1 MGMMRER
8 GLPKIVFSDVDG
20 TLVDADH
27 HPMASSAPAFRLLAE
42 RGVPFCLVSAR
53 SPEGLYPIQRALGF
67 SGPTVSYSGA
77 YVLDGDG
84 TELLSKPIALDE
96 ALRIKDYLD
105 ERLPK
110 VCVFTYGFH
119 TWIVN
124 DRSDP
129 RVAEEEY
136 YVLAQARECRSLR
149 EAFDERGV
157 HKFLL
162 MGEPADIAEAQDIV
176 RARFPELNAVLS
188 RPELCEIMR
197 GDVSKSDAVR
207 LLCSHVGVDPKD
219 ALAFGDGAND
229 LDMLEAVG
237 QSYAMRNGIDEV
249 RRAATH
255 VTRWTNV
262 EDGVAR
268 TLEEIFSPRVR

>member
-1 MGMMRER
+1 M
-8 GLPKIVFSDVDG
+8 
-20 TLVDADH
+20 
-27 HPMASSAPAFRLLAE
+27 
-42 RGVPFCLVSAR
+42 
-53 SPEGLYPIQRALGF
+53 
-67 SGPTVSYSGA
+67 
-77 YVLDGDG
+77 
-84 TELLSKPIALDE
+84 
-96 ALRIKDYLD
+96 
-105 ERLPK
+105 
-110 VCVFTYGFH
+110 FTYGFH

-162 MGEPADIAEAQDIV
+162 MGEPADIAAAQDIV

-207 LLCSHVGVDPKD
+207 LLCSHVGVDPQD